1 MNGSQIRLL
10 LVLLVAG
17 IGAGAF
23 LMYGLTR
30 EPDVDGLWAT
40 ADCGGLLSDLL
51 PRNDPLVVE
60 IGPERLTIY
69 GKRSD
74 REFRLLETR
83 RTELDAWRIF
93 VINESGETLDWRLE
107 PGDLLEYD
115 GGECRVT
122 RIDWATACEAI
133 FAPRAARGGPPVP
146 ERCAAAPAADR
157 AGG

>member
-1 MNGSQIRLL
+1 MTWPQLRAL
-10 LVLLVAG
+10 LVLLVLGVAL
-17 IGAGAF
+17 GAF

-51 PRNDPLVVE
+51 PRNDPLAVE
-60 IGPERLTIY
+60 IGPETLTIF

-74 REFRLLETR
+74 RSFRLLETR
-83 RTELDAWRIF
+83 RTELDAWLIF
-93 VINESGETLDWRLE
+93 VIDETGETLDWRLE
-107 PGDLLEYD
+107 PGNLLEYD

-122 RIDWATACEAI
+122 RIDWPTACEAI
-133 FAPRAARGGPPVP
+133 FAARAARGGPAPPARCNPVP
-146 ERCAAAPAADR
+146 EES